1 MEKKAMNSRMNGVKE
16 QEVDTEARYSLEE
29 ELQIIKSI
37 QEGGKERDTAIEKL
51 AQSRLRFLTGFVTAV
66 AKRYANNNLSMDELI
81 EAGNKGLVLAAENF
95 DESRGF
101 KFIPYAIWWVRQSI
115 EKEIEKF
122 NNQE

>member
-1 MEKKAMNSRMNGVKE
+1 MEKKTMIIKMNGVKE

-37 QEGGKERDTAIEKL
+37 QQGGKERNTAIEKL
-51 AQSRLRFLTGFVTAV
+51 AQYRLRFVTAV

-81 EAGNKGLVLAAENF
+81 KVGNKGLVLAAENF

-101 KFIPYAIWWVRQSI
+101 KFICYAIWWVRQSI
-115 EKEIEKF
+115 EKEIEKS
-122 NNQE
+122 NNLE

>member
-1 MEKKAMNSRMNGVKE
+1 MEKKAMITRMNGANE

-37 QEGGKERDTAIEKL
+37 QQGGKERDTAIEKL
-51 AQSRLRFLTGFVTAV
+51 AQYRLRFVTAV

-115 EKEIEKF
+115 EKEIEKS
-122 NNQE
+122 NNLE

>member
-1 MEKKAMNSRMNGVKE
+1 MEKKAIIIRMNGVKE

-37 QEGGKERDTAIEKL
+37 QQGGKERDTAIEKL
-51 AQSRLRFLTGFVTAV
+51 AQFRLRFVTAV

-101 KFIPYAIWWVRQSI
+101 KFIPYAIWWVRLSI
-115 EKEIEKF
+115 EKEIEKS
-122 NNQE
+122 NNLE

>member
-1 MEKKAMNSRMNGVKE
+1 MEKKAMNSRMNGVNEKG
-16 QEVDTEARYSLEE
+16 VDTEVRYSFEE

-37 QEGGKERDTAIEKL
+37 QQGGKERDTAIEKL
-51 AQSRLRFLTGFVTAV
+51 TQSRLRFVTGFVTAV
-66 AKRYANNNLSMDELI
+66 AKRYANNNLSMDKLI

-115 EKEIEKF
+115 EKEIEKS
-122 NNQE
+122 NNLE

>member
-1 MEKKAMNSRMNGVKE
+1 MEKKAMIIKMNGVKE
-16 QEVDTEARYSLEE
+16 QEVDTVARYSIEE

-37 QEGGKERDTAIEKL
+37 QQGGKERNTAIEKL
-51 AQSRLRFLTGFVTAV
+51 AQSRLRFVTGFVTAV

-101 KFIPYAIWWVRQSI
+101 KFIPYAIWWVRQTI
-115 EKEIEKF
+115 EKEIEKS
-122 NNQE
+122 NNLE

>member
-1 MEKKAMNSRMNGVKE
+1 MEKKAMNSRMNGVNEKGVE
-16 QEVDTEARYSLEE
+16 TEARYSLEE

-37 QEGGKERDTAIEKL
+37 QQGGKEKL

-115 EKEIEKF
+115 EKEIEKL

>member
-1 MEKKAMNSRMNGVKE
+1 MEKKAMITRMNGVKE

-37 QEGGKERDTAIEKL
+37 QQGGKERDTAIEKL
-51 AQSRLRFLTGFVTAV
+51 AQFRLRFVTAV
-66 AKRYANNNLSMDELI
+66 AKKYANNSLSMDELI
-81 EAGNKGLVLAAENF
+81 KAGNKGLVLAAENF

-101 KFIPYAIWWVRQSI
+101 KFISYAIWWVRQSI
-115 EKEIEKF
+115 EKEIEKS

>member
-1 MEKKAMNSRMNGVKE
+1 MEKKAMIIKMNGVKE
-16 QEVDTEARYSLEE
+16 QEVDTVARYSIEE

-37 QEGGKERDTAIEKL
+37 QQGGKERDTAIEKL

-115 EKEIEKF
+115 EKEIEKS
-122 NNQE
+122 NNLE

>member
-1 MEKKAMNSRMNGVKE
+1 MEKKVMITRMNGVKE

-37 QEGGKERDTAIEKL
+37 QQGGKERDTAIEKL
-51 AQSRLRFLTGFVTAV
+51 AQSRLRFVTGFVTAV

-101 KFIPYAIWWVRQSI
+101 KFIPFAIWWVRQSI
-115 EKEIEKF
+115 EKEIEKS
-122 NNQE
+122 NNLE

>member
-1 MEKKAMNSRMNGVKE
+1 MEKKAMITRMNGVKE

-37 QEGGKERDTAIEKL
+37 QQGGKGRDTAIEKL
-51 AQSRLRFLTGFVTAV
+51 AQFRLRFVTAV
-66 AKRYANNNLSMDELI
+66 AKKYANNSLSMDELI
-81 EAGNKGLVLAAENF
+81 KVGNKGLVLAAENF

-115 EKEIEKF
+115 EKEIEKS
-122 NNQE
+122 NNLE

>member
-1 MEKKAMNSRMNGVKE
+1 MNSRMNGVNEKG
-16 QEVDTEARYSLEE
+16 VDTEARYSLEE

-37 QEGGKERDTAIEKL
+37 QQGGKERNTAIEKL
-51 AQSRLRFLTGFVTAV
+51 AQSRLRFVTRFVTAV
-66 AKRYANNNLSMDELI
+66 AKRYANNNLSMYELI

-115 EKEIEKF
+115 EKEIEKS
-122 NNQE
+122 NNLE

>member
-1 MEKKAMNSRMNGVKE
+1 MEKKAMIIKMNGVKE
-16 QEVDTEARYSLEE
+16 QEVDTVARYSIEE

-37 QEGGKERDTAIEKL
+37 QQGGKERNTAIEKL
-51 AQSRLRFLTGFVTAV
+51 AQSRLRFVTGFVTAV

-101 KFIPYAIWWVRQSI
+101 KFIPNAIWWVRQSI
-115 EKEIEKF
+115 EKEIEKS
-122 NNQE
+122 NNLE

>member
-1 MEKKAMNSRMNGVKE
+1 MEKKAMNSRMNGVNEKGVE
-16 QEVDTEARYSLEE
+16 TEARYSLEE

-37 QEGGKERDTAIEKL
+37 QQGGKERDTAIEKL
-51 AQSRLRFLTGFVTAV
+51 TQSRLRFVTAV
-66 AKRYANNNLSMDELI
+66 AKRYANNNLSMDKLI

-115 EKEIEKF
+115 EKEIEKS
-122 NNQE
+122 NNLE

>member
-1 MEKKAMNSRMNGVKE
+1 MEKKAMIIKMNGVKE
-16 QEVDTEARYSLEE
+16 QEVDTETRYSLEE

-37 QEGGKERDTAIEKL
+37 QQGGKERDTAIEKL
-51 AQSRLRFLTGFVTAV
+51 AQFRIRFVTAV

-115 EKEIEKF
+115 EKEIEKS
-122 NNQE
+122 NNLE

>member
-1 MEKKAMNSRMNGVKE
+1 MEEKAMNSRMNGVNEKGVE
-16 QEVDTEARYSLEE
+16 TEARYSPEE

-37 QEGGKERDTAIEKL
+37 QQGGKERDTAIEKL
-51 AQSRLRFLTGFVTAV
+51 GQSRLRFLTGFVTAV
-66 AKRYANNNLSMDELI
+66 AKRYDNNNLSMDELI

-115 EKEIEKF
+115 EKEIEKL

>member
-1 MEKKAMNSRMNGVKE
+1 MEKKVMITRMNGVKE

-37 QEGGKERDTAIEKL
+37 QQGGKERDTAIEKL
-51 AQSRLRFLTGFVTAV
+51 AQFRLRFLTGFVTAV

-101 KFIPYAIWWVRQSI
+101 KFISYAIWWVRQSI
-115 EKEIEKF
+115 EKEIEKL

>member
-1 MEKKAMNSRMNGVKE
+1 MEKEAMIIKMNGVKE

-37 QEGGKERDTAIEKL
+37 QQGGKERNTAIEKL
-51 AQSRLRFLTGFVTAV
+51 AQYRLRFVTAV
-66 AKRYANNNLSMDELI
+66 AKRYASNNLSMDELI

-101 KFIPYAIWWVRQSI
+101 KFIPFAIWWVRQSI
-115 EKEIEKF
+115 EKEIEKS
-122 NNQE
+122 NNLE

>member
-1 MEKKAMNSRMNGVKE
+1 MIIKMNGVKE
-16 QEVDTEARYSLEE
+16 QEVDTVARYSIEE

-37 QEGGKERDTAIEKL
+37 QQGGKERNTAIEKL
-51 AQSRLRFLTGFVTAV
+51 AQSRLRFVTGLVTAV

-101 KFIPYAIWWVRQSI
+101 KFIPYAIWWVRQTI
-115 EKEIEKF
+115 EKEIEKS
-122 NNQE
+122 NNLE